1 MQKRPRKSLRTQD
14 PAGAAPGAE
23 LILHRETLRAL
34 DRAALESAAAGA
46 TYYCHSGGYVSA
58 CSNC

>member
-1 MQKRPRKSLRTQD
+1 MKKLSRKSPAPSRTASSD
-14 PAGAAPGAE
+14 PRAALA
-23 LILHRETLRAL
+23 LHRETLRGL
-34 DRAALESAAAGA
+34 DRAALERAAAGA